1 MAEGDSSL
9 TWPTSID
16 TTGGNTED
24 YMSLFSFM
32 GDLKQSMTDLKQG
45 QEATAVKVAALGHT
59 TSVIQPATDSGK

>member
-1 MAEGDSSL
+1 MEGDSSL

-32 GDLKQSMTDLKQG
+32 GDLKQSMAELKQG
-45 QEATAVKVAALGHT
+45 QEATAAKVAALGQT
-59 TSVIQPATDSGK
+59 ASVIEPATDSGK